1 MRNDVSPKG
10 KGELPDSA
18 LPLLTPRKITATTAT
33 TATELAREFDSLH
46 VILCLAEVYAFFVK
60 NDVLA
65 VHPDPQGRLSVALL
79 ASTEPH
85 AAVLLAGEF

>member
-46 VILCLAEVYAFFVK
+46 VILCLAEV
-60 NDVLA
+60 
-65 VHPDPQGRLSVALL
+65 
-79 ASTEPH
+79 
-85 AAVLLAGEF
+85 